1 MKVKL
6 DENLPVG
13 LVETVTALGHDV
25 DTVPMEGLAGH
36 ADGAVWSAA
45 QAEGRLL
52 VTQDLDFADVR
63 RFAPGTHAGIL
74 LVRLR
79 TPSRSA
85 LVERVTALFSS
96 TLIANWAGCF
106 VVATETKVRV
116 ISQSGRG

>member
-6 DENLPVG
+6 DENLPVA
-13 LVETVTALGHDV
+13 LVETITALGHDV
-25 DTVPMEGLAGH
+25 DAVPMEGLGGH

-63 RFAPGTHAGIL
+63 RFAPETHAGIL

-85 LVERVTALFSS
+85 LVERVAALFSS
-96 TLIANWAGCF
+96 TMIANWAGCF

-116 ISQSGRG
+116 ISPTK

>member
-6 DENLPVG
+6 DENLPVA
-13 LVETVTALGHDV
+13 LVETITALGHDV
-25 DTVPMEGLAGH
+25 DTVPMEGLTGH
-36 ADGAVWSAA
+36 PDDAVWSAA
-45 QAEGRLL
+45 QAEGRLI

-96 TLIANWAGCF
+96 TLIGNWAGCF

-116 ISQSGRG
+116 LSPNGRD